1 MNVGS
6 RRVVGLV
13 LLSACSSAFAGGQP
27 ATQRVQMPLA
37 RLRDGSVAFSLYT
50 GVGDSLRAVVRDT
63 LIWRQLWE
71 RINQPFF
78 PRPALPP
85 IDFRREMV
93 VVAALGKRP
102 SAGYDVVIEGVEQDS
117 IGIEVALRRN
127 APAPGCPV
135 SAVMTQ
141 PLDLARIPASD
152 QPVRFRERTVVIPCG
167 SP

>member
-1 MNVGS
+1 M
-6 RRVVGLV
+6 
-13 LLSACSSAFAGGQP
+13 
-27 ATQRVQMPLA
+27 
-37 RLRDGSVAFSLYT
+37 
-50 GVGDSLRAVVRDT
+50 
-63 LIWRQLWE
+63 WRQLWE

-78 PRPALPP
+78 PRPALPS
-85 IDFRREMV
+85 IDFRREMI

-117 IGIEVALRRN
+117 IGIEVALRRA

-152 QPVRFRERTVVIPCG
+152 QPVRFRERTVVVPCG